1 MKKKLKAIKKPV
13 RAAGKALSEL
23 DVAFGGDAK
32 ELVVVH
38 KDDFV
43 LS

>member
-1 MKKKLKAIKKPV
+1 LTRLGALDV
-13 RAAGKALSEL
+13 SRAAGKAATEL
-23 DVAFGGDAK
+23 EVAFGGDAK

-43 LS
+43 LA